1 MTPPIIRLGLRH
13 KRLLYAVFALLWT
26 SGALWLVFH
35 YFLQSPSDFGSRPH
49 PLENWWLRLHGL
61 AAMLALVAF
70 GSVATNHMRLAWGR
84 RRNLASGLAMLGY
97 LISLAA
103 TGYALYYFSSD
114 DNAVWLPLLHWVAGL
129 VLPAGLAF
137 HVLSGRQCPP
147 RKQIR
152 PHRAPVLR
160 VVGAEP
166 LPTNASR
173 KASRKASP

>member
-1 MTPPIIRLGLRH
+1 MSPPIIRLGQRH
-13 KRLLYAVFALLWT
+13 KRLLHAAFALLWT
-26 SGALWLVFH
+26 SGVLWLVFH
-35 YFLQSPSDFGSRPH
+35 YFLQSAGDFGPRPH

-61 AAMLALVAF
+61 AAMLALVAL

-114 DNAVWLPLLHWVAGL
+114 TNAIWLPLLHWGAGL
-129 VLPAGLAF
+129 ALPVGLAF
-137 HVLSGRQCPP
+137 HVLVGRQRQP
-147 RKQIR
+147 RRQHH
-152 PHRAPVLR
+152 PHRAPILR

-166 LPTNASR
+166 LPSNASR
-173 KASRKASP
+173 KASP